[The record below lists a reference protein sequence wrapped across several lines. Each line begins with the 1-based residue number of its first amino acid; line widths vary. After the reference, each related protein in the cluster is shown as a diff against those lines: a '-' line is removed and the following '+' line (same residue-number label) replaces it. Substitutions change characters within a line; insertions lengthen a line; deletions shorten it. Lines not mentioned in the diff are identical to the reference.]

1 MPKPA
6 SKSVDPYSLEA
17 LRESL
22 QPVNLA
28 KTLLGYAIM
37 VNSGLEETQPQAP
50 RKGQLQAQAWF
61 QGIYAPGDHHKYLA
75 QHLEAVERGE
85 IRRLM
90 VTMPPQHGKSTLA
103 SQDRKSTR
111 LNSSHRT

>member
-1 MPKPA
+1 MLNPHSKP
-6 SKSVDPYSLEA
+6 VDPSSLEA

-22 QPVNLA
+22 QPSNLA

-37 VNSGLEETQPQAP
+37 VNSGLEEETQPPAP
-50 RKGQLQAQAWF
+50 RKGQLQAQAWS

-75 QHLEAVERGE
+75 QHLESVERGE

-103 SQDRKSTR
+103 SQY
-111 LNSSHRT
+111 LW